1 MKIDKVFT
9 EKERYQMLR
18 EAGYSST
25 EARKFRRYGGDKFI
39 NVLEEKKPRT
49 YANAYNE
56 IKQYEA
62 KEKTTILKPDP
73 IPFETQTK
81 YNYNSKYN
89 YVVQVISKN
98 KVDYITYTTNKKL
111 NANEIQ
117 NEIAEYVKSAN
128 RRYRRKIK
136 NWRLKEIQVK

>member
-1 MKIDKVFT
+1 MKIDNVFT
-9 EKERYQMLR
+9 EKERYQILR
-18 EAGYSST
+18 EAGYTPT
-25 EARKFRRYGGDKFI
+25 EARKYRRYGGDKFI

-56 IKQYEA
+56 IKNYE
-62 KEKTTILKPDP
+62 KKSKTPILRPDV
-73 IPFETQTK
+73 IPADTKTK

-98 KVDYITYTTNKKL
+98 KVDYITYTTNKRLKPD
-111 NANEIQ
+111 EIQ
-117 NEIAEYVKSAN
+117 KEIGDYVKSAN
-128 RRYRRKIK
+128 RRYKRKIK